1 MKLTDALGRAGS
13 ETDRLLAFL
22 DSQPD
27 DEIFSTNELRE
38 QLHATLSNGTFHSQR
53 ARWKDYEVKMVIDG
67 RLQSMW
73 GSKTAIAALR
83 QKEEESRDEN

>member
-1 MKLTDALGRAGS
+1 MKITDAIGRVGS

-38 QLHATLSNGTFHSQR
+38 QLHAAFNSGSFGAQR
-53 ARWKDYEVKMVIDG
+53 ARWKDYEFKMVVDG
-67 RLQSMW
+67 RYQSMW
-73 GSKTAIAALR
+73 GNKTAIAALR
-83 QKEEESRDEN
+83 KKEEESL